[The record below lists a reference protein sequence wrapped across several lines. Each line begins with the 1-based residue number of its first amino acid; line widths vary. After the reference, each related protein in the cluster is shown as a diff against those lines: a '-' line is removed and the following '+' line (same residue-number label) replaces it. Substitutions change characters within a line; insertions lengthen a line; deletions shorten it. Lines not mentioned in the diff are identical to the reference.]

1 MFGYLQI
8 DKAELKVRE
17 YEAYK
22 AVYCGLCK
30 QLGKDYSF
38 LTRLALSYDCTFYT
52 MMLMSLSSGCTGFS
66 DGRCR
71 FNPLKKCRFADCKND
86 CYSKAA
92 ALSVISVYYK
102 LLDELMDSGF
112 WKRLAVRMIK
122 PFFSHWRKKAARRYP
137 ETDTIVA
144 DMLDKQVKVEAEPS
158 PSLDATAH
166 PTAEMLGKLL
176 CLEAKDELQRRV
188 FYECGYHLGRWI
200 YFIDAADDYEKD
212 VKHDNFNPFRL
223 IESDELTQRM
233 EQALNQSLA
242 RSYDAYVLI
251 DNLTDFKGILD
262 NMMLLGFPL
271 KQNSVLSKR
280 QEVTNE
286 QSV

>member
-52 MMLMSLSSGCTGFS
+52 MMLMSLSSGCSGFS

-102 LLDELMDSGF
+102 LLDELIDSGF
-112 WKRLAVRMIK
+112 WKRLAVRLIK

-137 ETDTIVA
+137 EMDTIVA
-144 DMLDKQVKVEAEPS
+144 DMLEKQVKVEAEPS
-158 PSLDATAH
+158 PSMDATAH

-200 YFIDAADDYEKD
+200 YYIDAADDFEKD
-212 VKHDNFNPFRL
+212 VKHGNFNPFRL
-223 IESDELTQRM
+223 IESDNLTQRM
-233 EQALNQSLA
+233 EQTLNQSLA

>member
-52 MMLMSLSSGCTGFS
+52 MMLMSLSSGCSGFS

-102 LLDELMDSGF
+102 LMDELMDSGAALSGDGYD
-112 WKRLAVRMIK
+112 RRGHA
-122 PFFSHWRKKAARRYP
+122 RKAGQGGSG
-137 ETDTIVA
+137 TVA
-144 DMLDKQVKVEAEPS
+144 I
-158 PSLDATAH
+158 H
-166 PTAEMLGKLL
+166 
-176 CLEAKDELQRRV
+176 
-188 FYECGYHLGRWI
+188 
-200 YFIDAADDYEKD
+200 
-212 VKHDNFNPFRL
+212 
-223 IESDELTQRM
+223 
-233 EQALNQSLA
+233 
-242 RSYDAYVLI
+242 
-251 DNLTDFKGILD
+251 
-262 NMMLLGFPL
+262 
-271 KQNSVLSKR
+271 
-280 QEVTNE
+280 
-286 QSV
+286 

>member
-52 MMLMSLSSGCTGFS
+52 MMLMSLSSGCSGFS

-112 WKRLAVRMIK
+112 WKRLAVRLIK

-137 ETDTIVA
+137 EMDTIVA
-144 DMLDKQVKVEAEPS
+144 DMLEKQVKVEAEPS
-158 PSLDATAH
+158 PSIDATAH

-223 IESDELTQRM
+223 TESDDLTQRM
-233 EQALNQSLA
+233 EQTLNQSLA
-242 RSYDAYVLI
+242 RSYDAYVFI

>member
-38 LTRLALSYDCTFYT
+38 LTRLSLSYDCTFYT

-176 CLEAKDELQRRV
+176 GLEAKDELQRRV

-223 IESDELTQRM
+223 IESDDLTQRM
-233 EQALNQSLA
+233 EQTLNQSLA

>member
-38 LTRLALSYDCTFYT
+38 LTRLSLSYDCTFYT

-112 WKRLAVRMIK
+112 WKLLAVRMIK

-200 YFIDAADDYEKD
+200 YFIDAADDFEKD

-223 IESDELTQRM
+223 IESDNLTQRM
-233 EQALNQSLA
+233 EQTLNQSLA

>member
-38 LTRLALSYDCTFYT
+38 LTRLALSYDCTFYI
-52 MMLMSLSSGCTGFS
+52 MMPMSLSSGCSGFS

-102 LLDELMDSGF
+102 LMDELMDSGF
-112 WKRLAVRMIK
+112 WKRLAVRLIK

-137 ETDTIVA
+137 EMDTIVA
-144 DMLDKQVKVEAEPS
+144 DMLEKQVKVEAEPS
-158 PSLDATAH
+158 PSIDATAH

-200 YFIDAADDYEKD
+200 YYIDAADDFEKD
-212 VKHDNFNPFRL
+212 VKHGNFNPFRL
-223 IESDELTQRM
+223 IESDNLTQRM
-233 EQALNQSLA
+233 EQTLNQSLA

>member
-52 MMLMSLSSGCTGFS
+52 MMLMSLSSGCSGFS

-102 LLDELMDSGF
+102 LMDELMDSGF
-112 WKRLAVRMIK
+112 WKRLAVRLIK

-137 ETDTIVA
+137 EMDTIVA
-144 DMLDKQVKVEAEPS
+144 DMLEKQVKVEAEPS
-158 PSLDATAH
+158 PSIDATAH

-200 YFIDAADDYEKD
+200 YYIDAADDFEKD
-212 VKHDNFNPFRL
+212 VKHGNFNPFRL
-223 IESDELTQRM
+223 IESDNLTQRM
-233 EQALNQSLA
+233 EQTLNQSLA

>member
-52 MMLMSLSSGCTGFS
+52 MMLMSLSSGCSGFS

-137 ETDTIVA
+137 EMDTIVA
-144 DMLDKQVKVEAEPS
+144 DMLDKQVKVEAEPA

-176 CLEAKDELQRRV
+176 GLEAKDELQRRV

-223 IESDELTQRM
+223 IESDDLTQRM
-233 EQALNQSLA
+233 EQTLNQSLA

>member
-52 MMLMSLSSGCTGFS
+52 MMLMSLSSGCSGFS

-102 LLDELMDSGF
+102 LLDELIDSGF
-112 WKRLAVRMIK
+112 WKRLAVRLIK

-137 ETDTIVA
+137 EMDTIVA
-144 DMLDKQVKVEAEPS
+144 DMLEKQVKVEAEPS
-158 PSLDATAH
+158 PSIDATAH

-200 YFIDAADDYEKD
+200 YYIDAADDFEKD
-212 VKHDNFNPFRL
+212 VKHGNFNPFRL
-223 IESDELTQRM
+223 IESDNLTQRM
-233 EQALNQSLA
+233 EQTLNQSLA

>member
-52 MMLMSLSSGCTGFS
+52 MMLMSLSSGCSGFS

-122 PFFSHWRKKAARRYP
+122 PFFSHWRKKAAQRYP

-223 IESDELTQRM
+223 IESDDLTQRM
-233 EQALNQSLA
+233 EQTLNQSLA

>member
-38 LTRLALSYDCTFYT
+38 LTRLSLSYDCTFYT

-200 YFIDAADDYEKD
+200 YFIDAADDFEKD

-223 IESDELTQRM
+223 IESDDLTQRM
-233 EQALNQSLA
+233 EQTLNQSLA

>member
-52 MMLMSLSSGCTGFS
+52 MMLMSLSSGCSGFS

-112 WKRLAVRMIK
+112 WKRRAVRLIK

-137 ETDTIVA
+137 EMDTIVA

-158 PSLDATAH
+158 PSIDATAH

-200 YFIDAADDYEKD
+200 YYIDAADDFEKD
-212 VKHDNFNPFRL
+212 VKHGNFNPFRL
-223 IESDELTQRM
+223 IESDNLTQRM
-233 EQALNQSLA
+233 EQTLNQSLA

>member
-38 LTRLALSYDCTFYT
+38 LTRLSLSYDCTFYT

-223 IESDELTQRM
+223 IESDDLTQRM
-233 EQALNQSLA
+233 EQTLNQSLA

>member
-38 LTRLALSYDCTFYT
+38 LTRLSLSYDCTFYT

-112 WKRLAVRMIK
+112 WKRLAVRLIK

-200 YFIDAADDYEKD
+200 YFIDAADDFEKD

-233 EQALNQSLA
+233 EQTLNQSLA

>member
-38 LTRLALSYDCTFYT
+38 LTRLSLSYDCTFYT
-52 MMLMSLSSGCTGFS
+52 MMLMSLSAGCTGFS
-66 DGRCR
+66 NGRCR
-71 FNPLKKCRFADCKND
+71 FNPLKKCQFADCKND

-92 ALSVISVYYK
+92 ALSVITVYYK

-112 WKRLAVRMIK
+112 WKRLLVHIIK
-122 PFFSHWRKKAARRYP
+122 PFFSHWRQKAARRYP
-137 ETDTIVA
+137 EMDTIVA
-144 DMLDKQVKVEAEPS
+144 DMLDAQVKVEAEPS

-166 PTAEMLGKLL
+166 PTADMLGKLL
-176 CLEAKDELQRRV
+176 CLEAKDELQKRV

-212 VKHDNFNPFRL
+212 VKSNSFNPFRL
-223 IESDELTQRM
+223 IESDNPKQRM
-233 EQALNQSLA
+233 EQTLNQSLA
-242 RSYDAYVLI
+242 RSYDAYILI